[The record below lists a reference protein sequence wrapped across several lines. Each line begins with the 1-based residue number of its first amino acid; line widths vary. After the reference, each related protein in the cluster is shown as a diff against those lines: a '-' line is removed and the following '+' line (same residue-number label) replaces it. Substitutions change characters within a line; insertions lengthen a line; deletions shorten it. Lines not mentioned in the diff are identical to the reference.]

1 MKLMQAAQNGTILFS
16 RFKAFARRS
25 LATQLEAALSNIC
38 ARLRADKLHGGS
50 SRTLPLDAYR
60 LGPRL

>member
-1 MKLMQAAQNGTILFS
+1 MQAAQNGPILFS

-50 SRTLPLDAYR
+50 SRNTR
-60 LGPRL
+60 